1 MVSWLMG
8 TSLRA
13 ALTALTA
20 LRALRRNKL
29 RSSLTALGIIIGVF
43 AVVVMVALGNGARA
57 TIQAQVAGLGQ
68 NMLVVFAGSRRTG
81 GVSGGMGSASAIT
94 LGDAD
99 ALRHE
104 VPDVIAASPEVTTTA
119 QAIAN
124 GRNWSTTIAG
134 EAPEY
139 LLIRDW
145 DLASGS
151 MFTDREVRSAAKVA
165 VLGDKTAHELFGVL
179 DPVGQILRIGN
190 TPFVII
196 GVLTSKGAGV
206 GGGQNQ
212 DDRVVIPFTTAMK
225 RITGDKY
232 LRSVS
237 LEIGTAER
245 IPIAQDQITQLLR
258 QRHRTLPDD
267 PDDFNIFNQQEI
279 AKTVNTVT
287 STLTLLLGAI
297 AGLSLV
303 VGGIGIMNIMLV
315 SVTERTREI
324 GIRIAVGAQPGDI
337 RIQFLIEAITLSL
350 LGGLVGVLLGL
361 GVTQLIAAMS
371 TFKPIVTMGSIILA
385 FSVSFCIGVFFG
397 FYPAR
402 RASLMDPIDAL
413 RYE

>member
-1 MVSWLMG
+1 MFTG
-8 TSLRA
+8 LRRLLLRS
-13 ALTALTA
+13 ALTSLTA
-20 LRALRRNKL
+20 LRALQRNKL

-43 AVVVMVALGNGARA
+43 AVVAMVALGNGTRA
-57 TIQAQVAGLGQ
+57 SIQSQVAGLGQ
-68 NMLVVFAGSRRTG
+68 NMLMVFAGSRRSG
-81 GVSGGMGSASAIT
+81 GVNSGLGSASAVT
-94 LGDAD
+94 LEDA
-99 ALRHE
+99 AAMRRE
-104 VPDVIAASPEVTTTA
+104 IRDVVASSPEVTTTA

-139 LLIRDW
+139 LVIRDW
-145 DLASGS
+145 SVASGS

-179 DPVGQILRIGN
+179 DPVGQTVRVGN
-190 TPFVII
+190 MPFVII
-196 GVLTSKGAGV
+196 GVLASKGAGV
-206 GGGQNQ
+206 GGQNQ
-212 DDRVVIPFTTAMK
+212 DDRVVIPYTTAMK

-232 LRSVS
+232 LRSVY
-237 LEIGTAER
+237 LQIGQAER
-245 IPIAQDQITQLLR
+245 IPIAQDQITRLLR
-258 QRHRTLPDD
+258 QRHRLLPGA

-279 AKTVNTVT
+279 ADTVNTVT

-297 AGLSLV
+297 ASLSLI

-350 LGGLVGVLLGL
+350 LGGLVGVLLGI
-361 GVTQLIAAMS
+361 GATRLIAALS
-371 TFKPIVTMGSIILA
+371 SFKPIVSIGSIVLA
-385 FSVSFCIGVFFG
+385 FTVSFSIGVFFG

-402 RASLMDPIDAL
+402 RASLLDPIDAL

>member
-1 MVSWLMG
+1 MVDWLRG
-8 TSLRA
+8 TMLRT

-43 AVVVMVALGNGARA
+43 AVVAMVAIGNGTRA
-57 TIQAQVAGLGQ
+57 SIESQVAGLGQ
-68 NMLVVFAGSRRTG
+68 NMLMVFAGSRRAG
-81 GVSGGMGSASAIT
+81 GVNSGLGSASAIT
-94 LGDAD
+94 LEDAA
-99 ALRHE
+99 ALRRE
-104 VPDVIAASPEVTTTA
+104 IPDVVASSPEVTTTA

-139 LLIRDW
+139 LVIRDW
-145 DLASGS
+145 AMASGS
-151 MFTDREVRSAAKVA
+151 MFTDREVRSAGKVA

-179 DPVGQILRIGN
+179 DPVGQTVRIGN
-190 TPFVII
+190 IPFVII
-196 GVLTSKGAGV
+196 GVLASKGAGV
-206 GGGQNQ
+206 GGQNQ
-212 DDRVVIPFTTAMK
+212 DDRVVIPYTTAMK

-232 LRSVS
+232 LRSVY
-237 LEIGTAER
+237 LQIGEAKR
-245 IPIAQDQITQLLR
+245 IPIAQDQITRLLR
-258 QRHRTLPDD
+258 QRHRLLPGAS
-267 PDDFNIFNQQEI
+267 DDFNIFSQQEI
-279 AKTVNTVT
+279 ADTVNTVT

-324 GIRIAVGAQPGDI
+324 GIRISVGAQPGDI

-350 LGGLVGVLLGL
+350 LGGLVGVLLGI
-361 GVTQLIAAMS
+361 GATRAIAMAS
-371 TFKPIVTMGSIILA
+371 SFKPIVTMGSIILA
-385 FSVSFCIGVFFG
+385 FSVSFSIGVFFG

-402 RASLMDPIDAL
+402 RASLLDPIDAL

>member
-1 MVSWLMG
+1 MFTWLRG
-8 TSLRA
+8 ILLRT

-43 AVVVMVALGNGARA
+43 AVVAMVAIGNGTRA
-57 TIQAQVAGLGQ
+57 SIESQVAGLGQ
-68 NMLVVFAGSRRTG
+68 NMLMVFAGSRRSG
-81 GVSGGMGSASAIT
+81 GVNSGLGSASAIT
-94 LGDAD
+94 LEDAE
-99 ALRHE
+99 ALRRE
-104 VPDVIAASPEVTTTA
+104 IPDVVASSPEVTTTA

-139 LLIRDW
+139 LVIRDW
-145 DLASGS
+145 TVASGS

-165 VLGDKTAHELFGVL
+165 VLGAKTAHELFGVL
-179 DPVGQILRIGN
+179 DPVGQTVRVGN
-190 TPFVII
+190 MPFVII
-196 GVLTSKGAGV
+196 GVLASKGAGV
-206 GGGQNQ
+206 GGQNQ
-212 DDRVVIPFTTAMK
+212 DDRVVIPYTTAMK

-232 LRSVS
+232 LRSVY
-237 LEIGTAER
+237 LQIGEAER
-245 IPIAQDQITQLLR
+245 IPIAQDQLTRLLR
-258 QRHRTLPDD
+258 QRHRLLPGVS
-267 PDDFNIFNQQEI
+267 DDFNIFNQQEI
-279 AKTVNTVT
+279 ADTVNTVT

-324 GIRIAVGAQPGDI
+324 GIRISVGAQPGDI

-350 LGGLVGVLLGL
+350 LGGLVGVLLGI
-361 GVTQLIAAMS
+361 GATRLIGAVS
-371 TFKPIVTMGSIILA
+371 SFKPIVSMGSIVLA
-385 FSVSFCIGVFFG
+385 FTVSFSIGVFFG

-402 RASLMDPIDAL
+402 RASLLDPIDAL

>member
-1 MVSWLMG
+1 MLSR
-8 TSLRA
+8 LRGILLRT

-29 RSSLTALGIIIGVF
+29 RSGLTALGIIIGVF
-43 AVVVMVALGNGARA
+43 AVVAMVALGNGTRA
-57 TIQAQVAGLGQ
+57 SIESQVAGLGQ
-68 NMLVVFAGSRRTG
+68 NMLMVFAGSRRSG
-81 GVSGGMGSASAIT
+81 GVSSGLGSASAIT
-94 LGDAD
+94 LEDAE
-99 ALRHE
+99 ALRRDI
-104 VPDVIAASPEVTTTA
+104 PDVVASSPEVTTTA

-139 LLIRDW
+139 LVIRDW
-145 DLASGS
+145 AVASGS

-179 DPVGQILRIGN
+179 DPIGQTVRVGN
-190 TPFVII
+190 MPFVVI

-206 GGGQNQ
+206 GGQNQ
-212 DDRVVIPFTTAMK
+212 DDRVVIPYTTAMK
-225 RITGDKY
+225 RITGDRY
-232 LRSVS
+232 LRSVY
-237 LEIGTAER
+237 LQIDQVDR
-245 IPIAQDQITQLLR
+245 IPTAQGQITRLLR
-258 QRHRTLPDD
+258 QRHRLLPGVS
-267 PDDFNIFNQQEI
+267 DDFNIFNQQEI
-279 AKTVNTVT
+279 ADTVNTVT

-297 AGLSLV
+297 ASLSLV

-324 GIRIAVGAQPGDI
+324 GIRISVGAQPGDI

-350 LGGLVGVLLGL
+350 LGGLVGVLLGI
-361 GVTQLIAAMS
+361 GATRLIGAVS
-371 TFKPIVTMGSIILA
+371 SFKPIVSMGSIVLA
-385 FSVSFCIGVFFG
+385 FTVSFSIGVFFG

-402 RASLMDPIDAL
+402 RASLLDPIDAL

>member
-1 MVSWLMG
+1 MFTWLRG
-8 TSLRA
+8 TLLRT

-43 AVVVMVALGNGARA
+43 AVVAMVAIGNGTRA
-57 TIQAQVAGLGQ
+57 SIESQVAGLGQ
-68 NMLVVFAGSRRTG
+68 NMLMVFAGSRRSG
-81 GVSGGMGSASAIT
+81 GVNSGLGSASAIT
-94 LGDAD
+94 LEDAE
-99 ALRHE
+99 ALRRE
-104 VPDVIAASPEVTTTA
+104 IPDVVASSPEVTTTA

-139 LLIRDW
+139 LVIRDW
-145 DLASGS
+145 TVAAGS

-179 DPVGQILRIGN
+179 DPLGQTVRIGN
-190 TPFVII
+190 MPFVVI

-206 GGGQNQ
+206 GGQNQ
-212 DDRVVIPFTTAMK
+212 DDRVVIPYTTAMK

-232 LRSVS
+232 LRSVY
-237 LEIGTAER
+237 LQIGQAER
-245 IPIAQDQITQLLR
+245 IPIAQDQITRLLR
-258 QRHRTLPDD
+258 QRHRLLPGTS
-267 PDDFNIFNQQEI
+267 DDFNIFNQQEI
-279 AKTVNTVT
+279 ADTVNTVT

-324 GIRIAVGAQPGDI
+324 GIRISVGAQPGDI

-350 LGGLVGVLLGL
+350 LGGLVGVLLGI
-361 GVTQLIAAMS
+361 GATRLIAAAS
-371 TFKPIVTMGSIILA
+371 SFKPIVSMGSIVLA
-385 FSVSFCIGVFFG
+385 FTVSFSIGVFFG

-402 RASLMDPIDAL
+402 RASLLDPIDAL